1 MTIRQCGA
9 LLLFAFAAQAQPV
22 IDDVVNAAGRI
33 PSGFPGHG
41 VAQGALFAVTGRG
54 LGPATLQQASYPLPT
69 TSGLAGVTV
78 TIAAGGSTVN
88 AILVYVLEREIGAI
102 LPSNTPV
109 GTATV
114 TVSNN
119 GVTASAP
126 LTVVPAAFGIFSLD
140 YYSGTQHAA
149 AFNEAGDGSV
159 ALNYLEPLGRSATP
173 GQTVIISGTG
183 LGAIPS
189 DETQPGDGSSPS
201 VTPKIFVGVK
211 PAVVLSAGRGS
222 LQALPDGLPA
232 FPVPR
237 DLAALDVIKFT
248 VPEGISGC
256 KVSVAVQ
263 IGSFVSNLAWIAIS
277 PDGSACI
284 DPNRAVFADTVDLAG
299 SAKIASVN
307 LLRTTLRTST
317 NGAVTEIGT
326 ETGTANFTQFT
337 VPVPVTVRLADYA
350 YSALASSAPPGSCIV
365 QTFRVVTAAMPPP
378 IPVQPPDPDP
388 PKPLDAG
395 PAINVRNAA
404 GSVQVLRKI
413 REGAYGGGIGS
424 SFAIPGVP
432 PDNSK
437 LFLTPGVVTA
447 SNNPGGAD
455 IPAFT
460 ASLTLP
466 RPPLVFENIDAIPAS
481 LDRTA
486 GITVRWSGGDPE
498 SFVNITGTSQNFG
511 DKEVLLGSFFCSER
525 ISAGQFTVPPFITMT
540 QPVTVGL
547 PPLPPIGT
555 IAVWNYAVSRIDIS
569 GVDIALFSAV
579 METQKTVTYR

>member
-1 MTIRQCGA
+1 M
-9 LLLFAFAAQAQPV
+9 LLFAFAIQAQPV

-33 PSGFPGHG
+33 PSGFPGYG
-41 VAQGALFAVTGRG
+41 IAQGALFAVTGRR
-54 LGPATLQQASYPLPT
+54 LGPATLEQASYPLPAA
-69 TSGLAGVTV
+69 SGLNGITATV
-78 TIAAGGSTVN
+78 AVGGSTVN
-88 AILVYVLEREIGAI
+88 AILVYVSEREIGAI

-109 GTATV
+109 GTGTV

-119 GVTASAP
+119 GATASAP

-140 YYSGTQHAA
+140 YFSGTQHAA
-149 AFNEAGDGSV
+149 AFNEAGDGT
-159 ALNYLEPLGRSATP
+159 ATLNYLEPLGRSATP

-189 DETQPGDGSSPS
+189 DETQPSDGSSPG
-201 VTPKIFVGVK
+201 VAPKVFVGVK

-222 LQALPDGLPA
+222 PRPLPDGVPA
-232 FPVPR
+232 FPVPQ
-237 DLAALDVIKFT
+237 DLAALDVIEFT
-248 VPEGISGC
+248 VPDGIIGC

-263 IGSFVSNLAWIAIS
+263 IGSFISNLAWIAIS
-277 PDGSACI
+277 ADGSACL
-284 DPNRAVFADTVDLAG
+284 DPNRAVFADTVDLSG

-307 LLRTTLRTST
+307 LLRTAIRSST
-317 NGAVTEIGT
+317 NGAVTEVGT
-326 ETGTANFTQFT
+326 ETGTANFTQFN

-350 YSALASSAPPGSCIV
+350 YSTLASNAPPGSCIV
-365 QTFRVVTAAMPPP
+365 QTFRVVNSATPPP
-378 IPVQPPDPDP
+378 IPVQPPDPNP
-388 PKPLDAG
+388 PKALDAG
-395 PAINVRNAA
+395 AVINVRNAT
-404 GSVQVLRKI
+404 GSAQVLRKV

-424 SFAIPGVP
+424 SFAIPGLP

-437 LFLTPGVVTA
+437 LFLTPGAVTA
-447 SNNPGGAD
+447 NNDRGGAD

-466 RPPLVFENIDAIPAS
+466 RPSLVFDNVDAIPAS
-481 LDRTA
+481 LDRTTA
-486 GITVRWSGGDPE
+486 ITVRWTGGDPD

-511 DKEVLLGSFFCSER
+511 EKQILLGSFFCSER
-525 ISAGQFTVPPFITMT
+525 ISAGQFTIPSFILMT

-555 IAVWNYAVSRIDIS
+555 LAVWNYAVSRIDIP

-579 METQKTVTYR
+579 METQKTVTYK